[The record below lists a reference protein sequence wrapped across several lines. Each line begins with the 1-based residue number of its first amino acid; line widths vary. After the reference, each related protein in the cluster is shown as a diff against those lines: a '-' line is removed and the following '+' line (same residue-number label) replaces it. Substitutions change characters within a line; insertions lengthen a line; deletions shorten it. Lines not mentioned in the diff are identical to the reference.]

1 MYKVNLIDKISCI
14 LILIGAL
21 NWGLYGLFN
30 LDLVHAIF
38 GGELQLVA
46 RIIYILVGVAG
57 IDILLFIIKIKK
69 RII

>member
-38 GGELQLVA
+38 GGELQVIA